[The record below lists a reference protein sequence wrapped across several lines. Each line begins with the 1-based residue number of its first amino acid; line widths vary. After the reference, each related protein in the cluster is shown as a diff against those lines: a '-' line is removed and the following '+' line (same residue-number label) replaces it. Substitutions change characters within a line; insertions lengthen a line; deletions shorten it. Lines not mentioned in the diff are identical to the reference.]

1 MRMLRL
7 RFPAAL
13 ACLLIASALLSS
25 FTHPASG
32 QSTQILVAKQ
42 DLIQAFQSIQTA
54 EQQGASNTDLL
65 PLSIQLNTALQYEET
80 AEILSEQGNAN
91 ASALAYSYALQSI
104 NLSTQVTVRAEAL
117 GSQAKNS
124 SSYRTVL
131 AYSIAVAL
139 ALLTTVVLLE
149 ANRITRIARQRRLLK
164 AEIDYRKR
172 EDAR

>member
-1 MRMLRL
+1 
-7 RFPAAL
+7 
-13 ACLLIASALLSS
+13 LSS
-25 FTHPASG
+25 VTHPASG

-54 EQQGASNTDLL
+54 GQQGASNTDLL
-65 PLSIQLNTALQYEET
+65 PLSIQLNTALQDEES
-80 AEILSEQGNAN
+80 AEILSQQGNA
-91 ASALAYSYALQSI
+91 SAAETYAVKSI

-117 GSQAKNS
+117 GNQAKNS

-139 ALLTTVVLLE
+139 ALLSTVSVLE
-149 ANRITRIARQRRLLK
+149 ANRIMRIARRRRLLK
-164 AEIDYRKR
+164 AGIDYRKR

>member
-1 MRMLRL
+1 MLRF

-25 FTHPASG
+25 VTHPASG

-42 DLIQAFQSIQTA
+42 DLIQAFQSIRTA
-54 EQQGASNTDLL
+54 EQQGASNADLL
-65 PLSIQLNTALQYEET
+65 PLSIQLNTALQYEES
-80 AEILSEQGNAN
+80 AEILSQQGNA
-91 ASALAYSYALQSI
+91 SAAETYAVQSI
-104 NLSTQVTVRAEAL
+104 NLSTQVTVRAGAL

-139 ALLTTVVLLE
+139 ALLSTVLVLE
-149 ANRITRIARQRRLLK
+149 ANRIMRIARRRRLLK

>member
-91 ASALAYSYALQSI
+91 ASALALAYSYASQSI
-104 NLSTQVTVRAEAL
+104 NLSTQVALAAEAL
-117 GSQAKNS
+117 GNEAQNS
-124 SSYRTVL
+124 S
-131 AYSIAVAL
+131 
-139 ALLTTVVLLE
+139 
-149 ANRITRIARQRRLLK
+149 
-164 AEIDYRKR
+164 
-172 EDAR
+172 

>member
-65 PLSIQLNTALQYEET
+65 PLSIQLNTALQYEEY
-80 AEILSEQGNAN
+80 AEILSQQGNA
-91 ASALAYSYALQSI
+91 SAAETYAVQSI
-104 NLSTQVTVRAEAL
+104 NLSTQVTVRAGAL

-139 ALLTTVVLLE
+139 ALLTTVVVLE
-149 ANRITRIARQRRLLK
+149 TNRIMRIARRRRLLK
-164 AEIDYRKR
+164 AEIDYGKR
-172 EDAR
+172 EDER

>member
-13 ACLLIASALLSS
+13 AFLLIASALLSS
-25 FTHPASG
+25 VTHPASG

-42 DLIQAFQSIQTA
+42 DLIQAFQSIRTA
-54 EQQGASNTDLL
+54 EQQGASNADLL
-65 PLSIQLNTALQYEET
+65 PLSMQLNTALQYEES
-80 AEILSEQGNAN
+80 AEILSQQGNV
-91 ASALAYSYALQSI
+91 SAAETSAVQSI
-104 NLSTQVTVRAEAL
+104 NLSTQVTVGAEAL

-139 ALLTTVVLLE
+139 ALLTTVVVLE
-149 ANRITRIARQRRLLK
+149 TNRIMRIARRRRLLK
-164 AEIDYRKR
+164 AEIDYGK
-172 EDAR
+172 